1 MIAWSVKHKSI
12 LALLTGLFLV
22 LGIYSYI
29 VMERQENPEVT
40 SPVASVTCIYPGA
53 SPEDIE
59 KLIVKPIEDKV
70 DTIAGIKRLESY
82 SVDSAGV
89 IQITLKDMSDNE
101 INKKWDKLREKIDEI
116 KPELPANAQAPVI
129 KTDFSSSYGLILGL
143 TGEDNTNQEMAD
155 VARQIKNMLSKD
167 TDVKVV
173 DIMGD
178 ERQQVEIDLN
188 MSKLQQY
195 GISPATVATQLGA
208 RNINIPG
215 GNLELTGTK
224 IPVQVSGEYQSIEEI
239 KNTIVSVS
247 TDSGTPVY
255 LKNVAEVLQTPMKP
269 EKQVYVNGSQGVL
282 IGVKYA
288 DGINILKVEKRLQDK
303 VNEFVKL
310 KLYAG
315 MKLTEL
321 NNQANFVKDS
331 IDMFADNL
339 IEGVLLVFV
348 VVLISMGLRSAAV
361 VSIPI
366 PIICILVFG
375 YMYLTRIP
383 LHQVAVAS
391 LMISLSLMVANGIVA
406 NDNIHVYLSKGET
419 LTDACINGV
428 KEVGI
433 PILTS
438 SLTTVASFLPL
449 AMMNGDAGKFVK
461 TLPILVSVALAGSYL
476 TSLTLVPAL
485 GHLLYGKQA
494 KEKQVKAKPPKY
506 AVWILKAT
514 EKLHLKQLLDKGNEL
529 YRRILNFSLSKP
541 RTVLLFFAG
550 LLAASALVVP
560 TLAVQL
566 FPPVERD
573 QYVLNVTTQDGS
585 TLEKTLAQC
594 RKVSAVLEKEKSIQ
608 SFASTAGDGFM
619 KYYVTFE
626 PEQQATNKAQFLING
641 TRAEAANVEKR
652 IREAVPGINTTLKY
666 LEISLPLTYPIQ
678 VRISG
683 DDIEKL
689 RSLALEVEERCRTV
703 PGTHTVEDNYGNN
716 SYRLN
721 VNVNEEKA
729 NLVGITNY
737 DVASTVRMAVNGLEI
752 LKMKQKDL
760 EKDSLP
766 VIAKIS
772 DKDKTS
778 REILNT
784 IFLTS
789 QITGKN
795 VPLTQIAAIQTQSSL
810 NQIIRRNSQRTI
822 TVGSYVADGY
832 NTASV
837 MEKVEKS
844 MEGLQLPDGYT
855 LEYGGES
862 ENSTDAFSS
871 MTLPT
876 IIAVI
881 LIYIILVFQF
891 GDLVEPLIIMGTIPL
906 SFIGII
912 WGLKWMGYP
921 IGFMALLGAISL
933 MGVVVNNGIVLLD
946 YIKVLLP
953 QSENVKEAIVQAC
966 ETRMRPIIIGM
977 VTTVFSLLPLMTSGG
992 PLWAPMATAV
1002 IFGMIL
1008 STVLTMIVI
1017 PCSYAMIAY
1026 SRANR
1031 K

>member
-12 LALLTGLFLV
+12 LALLTGLFII
-22 LGIYSYI
+22 LGIYAYI

-59 KLIVKPIEDKV
+59 KLIVKPIEDKIN
-70 DTIAGIKRLESY
+70 TISGIKRLDSY

-89 IQITLKDMSDNE
+89 IQITLKDMSDSE

-116 KPELPANAQAPVI
+116 KPELPSDAQAPVI

-143 TGEDNTNQEMAD
+143 SGADNTNQEMAD
-155 VARQIKNMLSKD
+155 VARQIKNILSRDSDIK
-167 TDVKVV
+167 TV

-178 ERQQVEIDLN
+178 EKQQIEIHLN

-224 IPVQVSGEYQSIEEI
+224 IPVQVSGEYQSMEEI

-255 LKNVAEVLQTPMKP
+255 LKNVAEVLQTPVKP
-269 EKQVYVNGSQGVL
+269 EKQVSVNGSQGVL

-288 DGINILKVEKRLQDK
+288 DGINILNVEKRLQDK
-303 VNEFVKL
+303 IHEFEKT
-310 KLYAG
+310 KLYVG
-315 MKLTEL
+315 MELTEL
-321 NNQANFVKDS
+321 NNQASFVKDS

-339 IEGVLLVFV
+339 IEGILLVFV
-348 VVLISMGLRSAAV
+348 VVLLAMGVRSAAV

-366 PIICILVFG
+366 PIICIFVFG

-406 NDNIHVYLSKGET
+406 NDNIHVYLTKGET
-419 LTDACINGV
+419 LTNACINGV

-461 TLPILVSVALAGSYL
+461 TLPILVSVALAGSYI
-476 TSLTLVPAL
+476 TSLTIVPAL
-485 GHLLYGKQA
+485 GHLLYRKPAEDRPVKTEQSQFTVWKQ
-494 KEKQVKAKPPKY
+494 KIE
-506 AVWILKAT
+506 
-514 EKLHLKQLLDKGNEL
+514 EKLHLKELLAKGKEIYGRL
-529 YRRILNFSLSKP
+529 LNFSLKKP
-541 RTVLLFFAG
+541 RAVLLFFAA
-550 LLAASALVVP
+550 LLVFSSLVVP
-560 TLAVQL
+560 TLSVQL

-594 RKVSAVLEKEKSIQ
+594 EKVAAVLNKEKSIK

-641 TRAEAANVEKR
+641 TRGEAAAVEKK
-652 IREAVPGINTTLKY
+652 ILKEVPGVSTTLKY

-683 DDIEKL
+683 DDIEQL
-689 RSLALEVEERCRTV
+689 RSIAAEIEERCRTV
-703 PGTHTVEDNYGNN
+703 PGTRNIEDNYGDN

-760 EKDSLP
+760 EKNSLP

-795 VPLTQIAAIQTQSSL
+795 VPLTQIATIQTQSSL

-822 TVGSYVADGY
+822 TIGSYVEEGY
-832 NTASV
+832 NTEAV
-837 MEKVEKS
+837 MQNVEKS
-844 MEGLQLPDGYT
+844 MEGIPLPDGYT

-862 ENSTDAFSS
+862 ENSSDAFSS
-871 MTLPT
+871 MTMPT

-891 GDLVEPLIIMGTIPL
+891 GDLLEPLIIMGTIPL

-946 YIKVLLP
+946 YIKVLIP
-953 QSENVKEAIVQAC
+953 ESKSIQDAIVKAC
-966 ETRMRPIIIGM
+966 ETRMRPIMIGM
-977 VTTVFSLLPLMTSGG
+977 ITTVFSLLPLMISGG

-1017 PCSYAMIAY
+1017 PCVYALIA
-1026 SRANR
+1026 SRR
-1031 K
+1031 VK

>member
-12 LALLTGLFLV
+12 LALLTGLFII
-22 LGIYSYI
+22 LGIYAYI

-59 KLIVKPIEDKV
+59 KLIVKPIEDKI
-70 DTIAGIKRLESY
+70 DTISGIKRLDSY

-89 IQITLKDMSDNE
+89 IQITLKDMSDSE

-116 KPELPANAQAPVI
+116 KPELPSDAQAPVI

-143 TGEDNTNQEMAD
+143 SGADNTNQEMAD
-155 VARQIKNMLSKD
+155 VARQIKNILSRDSDIK
-167 TDVKVV
+167 TV

-178 ERQQVEIDLN
+178 EKQQIEIHLN

-224 IPVQVSGEYQSIEEI
+224 IPVQVSGEYQSMEEI

-255 LKNVAEVLQTPMKP
+255 LKNVAEVLQTPVKP
-269 EKQVYVNGSQGVL
+269 EKQVSVNGSQGVL

-288 DGINILKVEKRLQDK
+288 DGINILNVEKRLQDK
-303 VNEFVKL
+303 IHEFEKT
-310 KLYAG
+310 KLYVG
-315 MKLTEL
+315 MELTEL
-321 NNQANFVKDS
+321 NNQASFVKDS

-339 IEGVLLVFV
+339 IEGILLVFV
-348 VVLISMGLRSAAV
+348 VVLLAMGVRSAAV

-366 PIICILVFG
+366 PIICIFVFG

-406 NDNIHVYLSKGET
+406 NDNIHVYLTKGET
-419 LTDACINGV
+419 LTNACINGV

-461 TLPILVSVALAGSYL
+461 TLPILVSVALAGSYI
-476 TSLTLVPAL
+476 TSLTIVPAL
-485 GHLLYGKQA
+485 GHLLYRKPAEDRPVKTEQSQFTVWKQ
-494 KEKQVKAKPPKY
+494 KIE
-506 AVWILKAT
+506 
-514 EKLHLKQLLDKGNEL
+514 EKLHLKELLAKGKEIYGRL
-529 YRRILNFSLSKP
+529 LNFSLKKP
-541 RTVLLFFAG
+541 RAVLLFFAA
-550 LLAASALVVP
+550 LLVFSSLVVP
-560 TLAVQL
+560 TLSVQL

-594 RKVSAVLEKEKSIQ
+594 EKVAAVLNKEKSIK

-641 TRAEAANVEKR
+641 TRGEAAAVEKK
-652 IREAVPGINTTLKY
+652 ILKEVPGVSTTLKY

-683 DDIEKL
+683 DDIEQL
-689 RSLALEVEERCRTV
+689 RSIAAEIEERCRTV
-703 PGTHTVEDNYGNN
+703 PGTRNIEDNYGDN

-760 EKDSLP
+760 EKNSLP

-795 VPLTQIAAIQTQSSL
+795 VPLTQIATIQTQSSL

-822 TVGSYVADGY
+822 TIGSYVEEGY
-832 NTASV
+832 NTEAV
-837 MEKVEKS
+837 MQNVEKS
-844 MEGLQLPDGYT
+844 MEGIPLPDGYT

-862 ENSTDAFSS
+862 ENSSDAFSS
-871 MTLPT
+871 MTMPT

-891 GDLVEPLIIMGTIPL
+891 GDLLEPLIIMGTIPL

-946 YIKVLLP
+946 YIKVLIP
-953 QSENVKEAIVQAC
+953 ESKSIQDAIVKAC
-966 ETRMRPIIIGM
+966 ETRMRPIMIGM
-977 VTTVFSLLPLMTSGG
+977 ITTVFSLLPLMISGG

-1017 PCSYAMIAY
+1017 PCVYALIA
-1026 SRANR
+1026 SRR
-1031 K
+1031 VK

>member
-1 MIAWSVKHKSI
+1 MISWSVKHKSI
-12 LALLTGLFLV
+12 LALLTGILMI
-22 LGIYSYI
+22 LGIYSFT

-59 KLIVKPIEDKV
+59 KLIVKPMEDKI
-70 DTIAGIKRLESY
+70 DTISGIKKLESY

-89 IQITLKDMSDNE
+89 IQITLNDMSDSE

-116 KPELPANAQAPVI
+116 KPELPADAEAPVI
-129 KTDFSSSYGLILGL
+129 KTDFSSSYGLIIGL
-143 TGEDNTNQEMAD
+143 SGEDNTNQEMAD
-155 VARQIKNMLSKD
+155 VAKRMKNMLSKD
-167 TDVKVV
+167 TDVMTV
-173 DIMGD
+173 DVIGD
-178 ERQQVEIDLN
+178 EKQQIEIGLN

-195 GISPATVATQLGA
+195 GIAPTTVAAQLAA

-215 GNLELTGTK
+215 GNLELSGTK
-224 IPVQVSGEYQSIEEI
+224 IPVQVSGEYQSMEEI

-247 TDSGTPVY
+247 TASGTPVY
-255 LKNVAEVLQTPMKP
+255 LKNVAEVLQTAVKP
-269 EKQVYVNGSQGVL
+269 EKQVYVNGQPGVL
-282 IGVKYA
+282 IGVKYT
-288 DGINILKVEKRLQDK
+288 DGINILNVEKRLQDNIDK
-303 VNEFVKL
+303 FEKT

-321 NNQANFVKDS
+321 NNQASFVDNS

-339 IEGVLLVFV
+339 MEGILLVFV

-366 PIICILVFG
+366 PIICIFVFG
-375 YMYLTRIP
+375 YMYLTKIP

-406 NDNIHVYLSKGET
+406 NDNIHVYLAKGDT
-419 LTDACINGV
+419 LTNACINGV
-428 KEVGI
+428 KDVGI

-476 TSLTLVPAL
+476 TSLTIVPAL
-485 GHLLYGKQA
+485 GHLLYKHQADDKPTKTKLSKFGVWKQKIA
-494 KEKQVKAKPPKY
+494 
-506 AVWILKAT
+506 
-514 EKLHLKQLLDKGNEL
+514 EKLHIKVFFEKGKEFYGRL
-529 YRRILNFSLSKP
+529 LNFSLKKP
-541 RTVLLFFAG
+541 RKVLLFFVG
-550 LLAASALVVP
+550 LLIASSLVVP

-573 QYVLNVTTQDGS
+573 QYVLNVATQDGS
-585 TLEKTLAQC
+585 TLEKTLDQC
-594 RKVSAVLEKEKSIQ
+594 QKVATVLEKEKSVQ
-608 SFASTAGDGFM
+608 SFSSTVGDGFM
-619 KYYVTFE
+619 KYYATFE

-641 TRAEAANVEKR
+641 TRAEAAAVEKR
-652 IREAVPGINTTLKY
+652 ILQAVPGVSTTLKY

-678 VRISG
+678 VRVSG

-689 RSLALEVEERCRTV
+689 RSVAAEIEERCRTV
-703 PGTHTVEDNYGNN
+703 PGTRNVEDNYGDN

-737 DVASTVRMAVNGLEI
+737 DVASTVRMAVNGLEVV
-752 LKMKQKDL
+752 KMKQKDL

-789 QITGKN
+789 QVTGKN
-795 VPLTQIAAIQTQSSL
+795 VPLAQIAAIDTQTSL
-810 NQIIRRNSQRTI
+810 NQIIRRNGQRTI
-822 TVGSYVADGY
+822 TVGSYVEDGY
-832 NTASV
+832 NTTAV
-837 MEKVEKS
+837 MKNVEKS
-844 MEGLQLPDGYT
+844 MEGINLPDGYT
-855 LEYGGES
+855 MEYGGEN
-862 ENSTDAFSS
+862 ENSKDAFSS

-876 IIAVI
+876 IIAVL

-953 QSENVKEAIVQAC
+953 QSKNYREAIIQAC
-966 ETRMRPIIIGM
+966 ETRIRPIMIGM
-977 VTTVFSLLPLMTSGG
+977 ITTVFSLLPLMISGG

-1017 PCSYAMIAY
+1017 PCAYALIA
-1026 SRANR
+1026 SRRVER

>member
-12 LALLTGLFLV
+12 LALLTGLFIV
-22 LGIYSYI
+22 LGIYAYI

-59 KLIVKPIEDKV
+59 KLIVKPIEDKI
-70 DTIAGIKRLESY
+70 DTISGIKRLDSY

-89 IQITLKDMSDNE
+89 IQITLKDMSDSE

-116 KPELPANAQAPVI
+116 KPELPSDAQAPVI

-143 TGEDNTNQEMAD
+143 SGADNTNQEMAD
-155 VARQIKNMLSKD
+155 VARQIKNILSRDSDIK
-167 TDVKVV
+167 TV

-178 ERQQVEIDLN
+178 EKQQIEIHLN

-224 IPVQVSGEYQSIEEI
+224 IPVQVSGEYQSMEEI

-255 LKNVAEVLQTPMKP
+255 LKNVAEVLQTPVKP
-269 EKQVYVNGSQGVL
+269 EKQVSVNGSQGVL

-288 DGINILKVEKRLQDK
+288 DGINILNVEKRLQDK
-303 VNEFVKL
+303 IHEFEKT
-310 KLYAG
+310 KLYVG
-315 MKLTEL
+315 MELTEL
-321 NNQANFVKDS
+321 NNQASFVKDS

-339 IEGVLLVFV
+339 IEGILLVFV
-348 VVLISMGLRSAAV
+348 VVLLAMGVRSAAV

-366 PIICILVFG
+366 PIICIFVFG

-406 NDNIHVYLSKGET
+406 NDNIHVYLTKGET
-419 LTDACINGV
+419 LTNACINGV

-461 TLPILVSVALAGSYL
+461 TLPILVSVALAGSYI
-476 TSLTLVPAL
+476 TSLTIVPAL
-485 GHLLYGKQA
+485 GHLLYRKPAEDRPVKTEQSQFTVWKQ
-494 KEKQVKAKPPKY
+494 KIE
-506 AVWILKAT
+506 
-514 EKLHLKQLLDKGNEL
+514 EKLHLKELLAKGKEIYGRL
-529 YRRILNFSLSKP
+529 LNFSLKKP
-541 RTVLLFFAG
+541 RAVLLFFAA
-550 LLAASALVVP
+550 LLVFSSLVVP
-560 TLAVQL
+560 TLSVQL

-594 RKVSAVLEKEKSIQ
+594 EKVAAVLNKEKSIK

-641 TRAEAANVEKR
+641 TRGEAAAVEKK
-652 IREAVPGINTTLKY
+652 ILKEVPGVSTTLKY

-683 DDIEKL
+683 DDIEQL
-689 RSLALEVEERCRTV
+689 RSIAAEIEERCRTV
-703 PGTHTVEDNYGNN
+703 PGTRNIEDNYGDN

-760 EKDSLP
+760 EKNSLP

-795 VPLTQIAAIQTQSSL
+795 VPLTQIATIQTQSSL

-822 TVGSYVADGY
+822 TIGSYVEEGY
-832 NTASV
+832 NTEAV
-837 MEKVEKS
+837 MQNVEKS
-844 MEGLQLPDGYT
+844 MEGIPLPDGYT

-862 ENSTDAFSS
+862 ENSSDAFSS
-871 MTLPT
+871 MTMPT

-891 GDLVEPLIIMGTIPL
+891 GDLLEPLIIMGTIPL

-946 YIKVLLP
+946 YIKVLIP
-953 QSENVKEAIVQAC
+953 ESKSIQDAIVKAC
-966 ETRMRPIIIGM
+966 ETRMRPIMIGM
-977 VTTVFSLLPLMTSGG
+977 ITTVFSLLPLMISGG

-1017 PCSYAMIAY
+1017 PCVYALIA
-1026 SRANR
+1026 SRR
-1031 K
+1031 VK

>member
-12 LALLTGLFLV
+12 LALLTGLFIV
-22 LGIYSYI
+22 LGIYAYI

-59 KLIVKPIEDKV
+59 KLIVKPIEDKI
-70 DTIAGIKRLESY
+70 DTISGIKRLDSY

-89 IQITLKDMSDNE
+89 IQITLKDMSDSE

-116 KPELPANAQAPVI
+116 KPELPSDAQAPVI
-129 KTDFSSSYGLILGL
+129 KTNFSSSYGLVLGL
-143 TGEDNTNQEMAD
+143 SGADNTNQEMAD
-155 VARQIKNMLSKD
+155 VARQIKNILSRDSDIK
-167 TDVKVV
+167 TM

-178 ERQQVEIDLN
+178 EKQQIEIHLN

-224 IPVQVSGEYQSIEEI
+224 IPVQVSGEYQSMEEI

-255 LKNVAEVLQTPMKP
+255 LKNVAEVLQTPVKP
-269 EKQVYVNGSQGVL
+269 EKQVSVNGSQGVL

-288 DGINILKVEKRLQDK
+288 DGINILNVEKRLRDK
-303 VNEFVKL
+303 IHEFEKT
-310 KLYAG
+310 KLYVG
-315 MKLTEL
+315 MELTEL
-321 NNQANFVKDS
+321 NNQASFVKDS

-339 IEGVLLVFV
+339 IEGILLVFV
-348 VVLISMGLRSAAV
+348 VVLLAMGVRSAAV

-366 PIICILVFG
+366 PIICIFVFG

-406 NDNIHVYLSKGET
+406 NDNIHVYLTKGET
-419 LTDACINGV
+419 LTNACINGV

-461 TLPILVSVALAGSYL
+461 TLPILVSVALAGSYI
-476 TSLTLVPAL
+476 TSLTIVPAL
-485 GHLLYGKQA
+485 GHLLYRKPAEDRPVKTEQSQFTVWKQ
-494 KEKQVKAKPPKY
+494 KIE
-506 AVWILKAT
+506 
-514 EKLHLKQLLDKGNEL
+514 EKLHLKELLAKGKEIYGRL
-529 YRRILNFSLSKP
+529 LNFSLKKP
-541 RTVLLFFAG
+541 RAVLLFFAA
-550 LLAASALVVP
+550 LLVFSSLVVP
-560 TLAVQL
+560 TLSVQL

-594 RKVSAVLEKEKSIQ
+594 EKVAAVLNKEKSIK

-641 TRAEAANVEKR
+641 TRGEAAAVEKK
-652 IREAVPGINTTLKY
+652 ILKEVPGVSTTLKY

-683 DDIEKL
+683 DDIEQL
-689 RSLALEVEERCRTV
+689 RSIAAEIEERCRTV
-703 PGTHTVEDNYGNN
+703 PGTRNIEDNYGDN

-760 EKDSLP
+760 EKNSLP

-795 VPLTQIAAIQTQSSL
+795 VPLTQIATIQTQSSL

-822 TVGSYVADGY
+822 TIGSYVEEGY
-832 NTASV
+832 NTEAV
-837 MEKVEKS
+837 MQNVEKS
-844 MEGLQLPDGYT
+844 MEGIPLPDGYT

-862 ENSTDAFSS
+862 ENSSDAFSS
-871 MTLPT
+871 MTMPT

-891 GDLVEPLIIMGTIPL
+891 GDLLEPLIIMGTIPL

-946 YIKVLLP
+946 YIKVLIP
-953 QSENVKEAIVQAC
+953 ESKSIQDAIVKAC
-966 ETRMRPIIIGM
+966 ETRMRPIMIGM
-977 VTTVFSLLPLMTSGG
+977 ITTVFSLLPLMISGG

-1017 PCSYAMIAY
+1017 PCVYALIA
-1026 SRANR
+1026 SRR
-1031 K
+1031 VK

>member
-12 LALLTGLFLV
+12 LALLTGLFMI
-22 LGIYSYI
+22 LGIYAYI

-59 KLIVKPIEDKV
+59 KLIVKPIEDKI
-70 DTIAGIKRLESY
+70 DTIAGIKKLDSY

-89 IQITLKDMSDNE
+89 IQITLKDMSDSE

-116 KPELPANAQAPVI
+116 KPELPSDAQAPVI

-143 TGEDNTNQEMAD
+143 SGADNTNQETAD
-155 VARQIKNMLSKD
+155 VARQIKNIFSRD
-167 TDVKVV
+167 SDVKAV

-178 ERQQVEIDLN
+178 EKQQIEIDLN

-224 IPVQVSGEYQSIEEI
+224 IPVQVSGEYKSMEEI

-255 LKNVAEVLQTPMKP
+255 LKNVAEVLQTPVKP
-269 EKQVYVNGSQGVL
+269 EKQVSVNGRQGVL

-288 DGINILKVEKRLQDK
+288 DGINILNVEKRLQDK
-303 VNEFVKL
+303 IHEFERT
-310 KLYAG
+310 KLYVG
-315 MKLTEL
+315 MELTEL
-321 NNQANFVKDS
+321 NNQAGFVKSS

-339 IEGVLLVFV
+339 IEGILLVFV
-348 VVLISMGLRSAAV
+348 VVLLAMGVRSAAV

-366 PIICILVFG
+366 PVICIFVFG

-406 NDNIHVYLSKGET
+406 NDNIHVYLAKGET
-419 LTDACINGV
+419 LTNACINGV
-428 KEVGI
+428 KVVGI

-461 TLPILVSVALAGSYL
+461 TLPILVSVALAGSYI
-476 TSLTLVPAL
+476 TSLTIVPAL
-485 GHLLYGKQA
+485 GHLLYRQQTKDKSVKTEPSKFTVWKQ
-494 KEKQVKAKPPKY
+494 KIE
-506 AVWILKAT
+506 
-514 EKLHLKQLLDKGNEL
+514 EKLHLKVFLVKGKETYGRL
-529 YRRILNFSLSKP
+529 LNFSLKKP
-541 RTVLLFFAG
+541 RAILLFFAA
-550 LLAASALVVP
+550 LLVVSFLVVP
-560 TLAVQL
+560 TLSVQL

-585 TLEKTLAQC
+585 TLEKTLDHC
-594 RKVSAVLEKEKSIQ
+594 KKVGAVLKKEKSIQ

-641 TRAEAANVEKR
+641 TREEAAAVEKK
-652 IREAVPGINTTLKY
+652 ILKEVPGVSTTLKY

-683 DDIEKL
+683 DDIQQL
-689 RSLALEVEERCRTV
+689 RSIAAEIEDRCRNV
-703 PGTHTVEDNYGNN
+703 PGTRNIEDNYGDN

-789 QITGKN
+789 QVTGKN
-795 VPLTQIAAIQTQSSL
+795 VPLTQIATIQTQSSL

-822 TVGSYVADGY
+822 TIGSYVEEGY
-832 NTASV
+832 NTEAV
-837 MEKVEKS
+837 MENVEKS
-844 MEGLQLPDGYT
+844 MEGLPLPDGYT

-862 ENSTDAFSS
+862 ENSSDAFSS
-871 MTLPT
+871 MTMPT

-891 GDLVEPLIIMGTIPL
+891 GDLLEPLIIMGTIPL

-946 YIKVLLP
+946 YIKVLIP
-953 QSENVKEAIVQAC
+953 ESKSIQDAIVKAC
-966 ETRMRPIIIGM
+966 ETRMRPIMIGM
-977 VTTVFSLLPLMTSGG
+977 ITTVFSLLPLMISGG

-1002 IFGMIL
+1002 IFGIIL

-1017 PCSYAMIAY
+1017 PCAYALIA
-1026 SRANR
+1026 SRR
-1031 K
+1031 VK

>member
-1 MIAWSVKHKSI
+1 MISWSVKHKGI
-12 LALLTGLFLV
+12 LALLTGLFMV
-22 LGIYSYI
+22 LGIYAFI

-59 KLIVKPIEDKV
+59 KLIVKPMEDKI
-70 DTIAGIKRLESY
+70 DTIAGIKKLESY

-116 KPELPANAQAPVI
+116 KPELPSDAEAPVI
-129 KTDFSSSYGLILGL
+129 KTDFSSSYGLIIGL
-143 TGEDNTNQEMAD
+143 SGDDNTNQEIAD
-155 VARQIKNMLSKD
+155 VAKQMKNMLSRD
-167 TDVKVV
+167 TDVKAV

-178 ERQQVEIDLN
+178 EKQQIEIALN

-195 GISPATVATQLGA
+195 GIAPATVAAQLTA

-215 GNLELTGTK
+215 GNLELSGMK
-224 IPVQVSGEYQSIEEI
+224 IPIQVSGEYQSMEEI

-247 TDSGTPVY
+247 TDAGTPVY
-255 LKNVAEVLQTPMKP
+255 LKNVAEVYQTAMKP
-269 EKQVYVNGSQGVL
+269 ERQVYVNGKQGVL

-288 DGINILKVEKRLQDK
+288 DGINILNVEKRLQDNIQK
-303 VNEFVKL
+303 FEKT

-321 NNQANFVKDS
+321 NNQAGFVKNS
-331 IDMFADNL
+331 IDMFSDNL
-339 IEGVLLVFV
+339 IEGILLVFV
-348 VVLISMGLRSAAV
+348 VVFISMGLRSAAV

-406 NDNIHVYLSKGET
+406 NDNIHVYLAKGES
-419 LTDACINGV
+419 LKDSCINGV
-428 KEVGI
+428 KEVSI

-476 TSLTLVPAL
+476 TSLTIVPAL
-485 GHLLYGKQA
+485 GHLLYKHSTDDKPGNTKRSIITVWKQKIMEQLRLKTFFEKGKVLYG
-494 KEKQVKAKPPKY
+494 QV
-506 AVWILKAT
+506 
-514 EKLHLKQLLDKGNEL
+514 
-529 YRRILNFSLSKP
+529 LNFSLKRP
-541 RTVLLFFAG
+541 GRVLLFFVA
-550 LLAASALVVP
+550 LLVASSLIIP
-560 TLAVQL
+560 TLSVQL

-573 QYVLNVTTQDGS
+573 QYVLNITTQDGS
-585 TLEKTLAQC
+585 TLEKTQSQCWKVAQ
-594 RKVSAVLEKEKSIQ
+594 VLENEKSVE
-608 SFASTAGDGFM
+608 SFSSTVGDGFM

-641 TRAEAANVEKR
+641 TRSEAAAVEKK
-652 IREAVPGINTTLKY
+652 ILQQVPGISTTLKY

-689 RSLALEVEERCRTV
+689 RSLAVDIEERCRTV
-703 PGTHTVEDNYGNN
+703 PGTRNVEDNYGDN

-752 LKMKQKDL
+752 VKMKQKDL

-789 QITGKN
+789 QVTGKN
-795 VPLTQIAAIQTQSSL
+795 VPLTQIATIETQSSL

-822 TVGSYVADGY
+822 TIGSYVEDGY
-832 NTASV
+832 NTAAV
-837 MEKVEKS
+837 MGNVEKS
-844 MEGLQLPDGYT
+844 MEGLNLPDGYT

-862 ENSTDAFSS
+862 ENSKDAFSS

-891 GDLVEPLIIMGTIPL
+891 GDLLEPLIIMGTIPL
-906 SFIGII
+906 SLIGII
-912 WGLKWMGYP
+912 WGLKVMNYP

-953 QSENVKEAIVQAC
+953 KANHFQEAIVQAC
-966 ETRMRPIIIGM
+966 ETRMRPIMIGM
-977 VTTVFSLLPLMTSGG
+977 ITTVFSLLPLMISGG
-992 PLWAPMATAV
+992 PLWAPMATSV
-1002 IFGMIL
+1002 IFGMML

-1017 PCSYAMIAY
+1017 PCAYALIAK
-1026 SRANR
+1026 RR
-1031 K
+1031 EKKK

>member
-12 LALLTGLFLV
+12 LALLTGLFII
-22 LGIYSYI
+22 LGIYAYI

-59 KLIVKPIEDKV
+59 KLIVKPIEDKI
-70 DTIAGIKRLESY
+70 DTISGIKRLDSY

-89 IQITLKDMSDNE
+89 IQITLKDMSDSE

-116 KPELPANAQAPVI
+116 KPELPSDAQAPVI

-143 TGEDNTNQEMAD
+143 SGADNTNQEMAD
-155 VARQIKNMLSKD
+155 VARQIKNILSRDSDIK
-167 TDVKVV
+167 TV

-178 ERQQVEIDLN
+178 EKQQIEIHLN

-224 IPVQVSGEYQSIEEI
+224 IPVQVSGEYQSMEEI

-255 LKNVAEVLQTPMKP
+255 LKNVAEVLQTPVKP
-269 EKQVYVNGSQGVL
+269 EKQVSVNGSQGVL

-288 DGINILKVEKRLQDK
+288 DGINILNVEKRLRDK
-303 VNEFVKL
+303 IHEFEKT
-310 KLYAG
+310 KLYVG
-315 MKLTEL
+315 MELTEL
-321 NNQANFVKDS
+321 NNQASFVKDS

-339 IEGVLLVFV
+339 IEGILLVFV
-348 VVLISMGLRSAAV
+348 VVLLAMGVRSAAV

-366 PIICILVFG
+366 PIICIFVFG

-406 NDNIHVYLSKGET
+406 NDNIHVYLTKGET
-419 LTDACINGV
+419 LTNACINGV

-461 TLPILVSVALAGSYL
+461 TLPILVSVALAGSYI
-476 TSLTLVPAL
+476 TSLTIVPAL
-485 GHLLYGKQA
+485 GHLLYRKPAEDRPVKTEQSQFTVWKQ
-494 KEKQVKAKPPKY
+494 KIE
-506 AVWILKAT
+506 
-514 EKLHLKQLLDKGNEL
+514 EKLHLKELLAKGKEIYGRL
-529 YRRILNFSLSKP
+529 LNFSLKKP
-541 RTVLLFFAG
+541 RAVLLFFAA
-550 LLAASALVVP
+550 LLVFSSLVVP
-560 TLAVQL
+560 TLSVQL

-594 RKVSAVLEKEKSIQ
+594 EKVAAVLNKEKSIK

-641 TRAEAANVEKR
+641 TRGEAAAVEKK
-652 IREAVPGINTTLKY
+652 ILKEVPGVSTTLKY

-683 DDIEKL
+683 DDIEQL
-689 RSLALEVEERCRTV
+689 RSIAAEIEERCRTV
-703 PGTHTVEDNYGNN
+703 PGTRNIEDNYGDN

-760 EKDSLP
+760 EKNSLP

-795 VPLTQIAAIQTQSSL
+795 VPLTQIATIQTQSSL

-822 TVGSYVADGY
+822 TIGSYVEEGY
-832 NTASV
+832 NTEAV
-837 MEKVEKS
+837 MQNVEKS
-844 MEGLQLPDGYT
+844 MEGIPLPDGYT

-862 ENSTDAFSS
+862 ENSSDAFSS
-871 MTLPT
+871 MMLPT
-876 IIAVI
+876 VIAVI

-891 GDLVEPLIIMGTIPL
+891 GDLLEPLIIMGTIPL

-946 YIKVLLP
+946 YIKVLIP
-953 QSENVKEAIVQAC
+953 ESKSIQDAIVKAC
-966 ETRMRPIIIGM
+966 ETRMRPIMIGM
-977 VTTVFSLLPLMTSGG
+977 ITTVFSLLPLMISGG

-1017 PCSYAMIAY
+1017 PCVYALIA
-1026 SRANR
+1026 SRR
-1031 K
+1031 VK

>member
-12 LALLTGLFLV
+12 LALLTGLFMI
-22 LGIYSYI
+22 LGIYAYI

-59 KLIVKPIEDKV
+59 KLIVKPIEDKI
-70 DTIAGIKRLESY
+70 DTIAGIKKLDSY

-89 IQITLKDMSDNE
+89 IQITLKDMSDSE

-116 KPELPANAQAPVI
+116 KPELPSDAQAPVI

-143 TGEDNTNQEMAD
+143 SGADNTNQEMAD
-155 VARQIKNMLSKD
+155 VARQMKNIFSGD
-167 TDVKVV
+167 SDVKAV

-178 ERQQVEIDLN
+178 EKQQIEIDLN

-195 GISPATVATQLGA
+195 GISPAAVATQLGA

-224 IPVQVSGEYQSIEEI
+224 IPVQVSGEYKSMEEI

-255 LKNVAEVLQTPMKP
+255 LKNVAEVLQTPVKP
-269 EKQVYVNGSQGVL
+269 EKQVSVNGRQGVL

-288 DGINILKVEKRLQDK
+288 VGINILNVEKRLQDK
-303 VNEFVKL
+303 IHEFEKT
-310 KLYAG
+310 KLYVG
-315 MKLTEL
+315 MELTEL
-321 NNQANFVKDS
+321 NNQAGFVKGS

-339 IEGVLLVFV
+339 IEGILLVFV
-348 VVLISMGLRSAAV
+348 VVLLAMGVRSAAV

-366 PIICILVFG
+366 PVICIFVFG

-406 NDNIHVYLSKGET
+406 NDNIHVYLAKGET
-419 LTDACINGV
+419 LTNACISGV

-461 TLPILVSVALAGSYL
+461 TLPILVSVALAGSYI
-476 TSLTLVPAL
+476 TSLTIVPAL
-485 GHLLYGKQA
+485 GHLLYRQQTKDKPVKTEPSKFTVWKQ
-494 KEKQVKAKPPKY
+494 KIE
-506 AVWILKAT
+506 
-514 EKLHLKQLLDKGNEL
+514 EKLHLKVFLVKGKETYGRL
-529 YRRILNFSLSKP
+529 LNFSLKKP
-541 RTVLLFFAG
+541 RAILLFFAA
-550 LLAASALVVP
+550 LLVVSFLVVP
-560 TLAVQL
+560 TLSVQL

-585 TLEKTLAQC
+585 TLEKTLDQC
-594 RKVSAVLEKEKSIQ
+594 KKVGAVLKKEKSIQ

-641 TRAEAANVEKR
+641 TREEAAAVEKK
-652 IREAVPGINTTLKY
+652 ILKEVPGVSTTIKY

-683 DDIEKL
+683 DDIQQL
-689 RSLALEVEERCRTV
+689 RSIAAKIEDRCRNV
-703 PGTHTVEDNYGNN
+703 PGTRNIEDNYGDN

-789 QITGKN
+789 QVTGKN
-795 VPLTQIAAIQTQSSL
+795 VPLTQIATIQTQSSL
-810 NQIIRRNSQRTI
+810 NQIIRRNSRRTI
-822 TVGSYVADGY
+822 TIGSYVEEGY
-832 NTASV
+832 NTEAV
-837 MEKVEKS
+837 MENVEKS
-844 MEGLQLPDGYT
+844 MEGLPLPDGYT

-862 ENSTDAFSS
+862 ENSSDAFSS
-871 MTLPT
+871 MTMPT

-891 GDLVEPLIIMGTIPL
+891 GDLLEPLIIMGTIPL

-946 YIKVLLP
+946 YIKVLIP
-953 QSENVKEAIVQAC
+953 ESKSNQDAIVKAC
-966 ETRMRPIIIGM
+966 ETRMRPIMIGM
-977 VTTVFSLLPLMTSGG
+977 ITTVFSLLPLMISGG

-1002 IFGMIL
+1002 IFGIIL

-1017 PCSYAMIAY
+1017 PCAYALIA
-1026 SRANR
+1026 SRR
-1031 K
+1031 VK

>member
-12 LALLTGLFLV
+12 LALLTGLFII
-22 LGIYSYI
+22 LGIYAYI

-59 KLIVKPIEDKV
+59 KLIVKPIEDKI
-70 DTIAGIKRLESY
+70 DTISGIKRLDSY

-89 IQITLKDMSDNE
+89 IQITLKDMSDSE

-116 KPELPANAQAPVI
+116 KPELPSDAQAPVI
-129 KTDFSSSYGLILGL
+129 KTDFSSSYGLVLGL
-143 TGEDNTNQEMAD
+143 SGADNTNQEMAD
-155 VARQIKNMLSKD
+155 VARQIKNILSRDSDIK
-167 TDVKVV
+167 TV

-178 ERQQVEIDLN
+178 EKQQIEIHLN

-224 IPVQVSGEYQSIEEI
+224 IPVQVSGEYQSMEEI

-255 LKNVAEVLQTPMKP
+255 LKNVAEVLQTPVKP
-269 EKQVYVNGSQGVL
+269 EKQVSVNGSQGVL

-288 DGINILKVEKRLQDK
+288 DGINILNVEKRLQDK
-303 VNEFVKL
+303 IHEFEKT
-310 KLYAG
+310 KLYVG
-315 MKLTEL
+315 MELTEL
-321 NNQANFVKDS
+321 NNQASFVKDS

-339 IEGVLLVFV
+339 IEGILLVFV
-348 VVLISMGLRSAAV
+348 VVLLAMGVRSAAV

-366 PIICILVFG
+366 PIICIFVFG

-406 NDNIHVYLSKGET
+406 NDNIHVYLTKGET
-419 LTDACINGV
+419 LTNACINGV

-461 TLPILVSVALAGSYL
+461 TLPILVSVALAGSYI
-476 TSLTLVPAL
+476 TSLTIVPAL
-485 GHLLYGKQA
+485 GHLLYRKPAEDRPVKTEQSQFTVWKQ
-494 KEKQVKAKPPKY
+494 KIE
-506 AVWILKAT
+506 
-514 EKLHLKQLLDKGNEL
+514 EKLHLKELLAKGKEIYGRL
-529 YRRILNFSLSKP
+529 LNFSLKKP
-541 RTVLLFFAG
+541 RAVLLFFAA
-550 LLAASALVVP
+550 LLVFSSLVVP
-560 TLAVQL
+560 TLSVQL

-594 RKVSAVLEKEKSIQ
+594 EKVAAVLNKEKSIK

-641 TRAEAANVEKR
+641 TRGEAAAVEKK
-652 IREAVPGINTTLKY
+652 ILKEVPGVSTTLKY

-683 DDIEKL
+683 DDIEQL
-689 RSLALEVEERCRTV
+689 RSIAAEIEERCRTV
-703 PGTHTVEDNYGNN
+703 PGTRNIEDNYGDN

-760 EKDSLP
+760 EKNSLP

-795 VPLTQIAAIQTQSSL
+795 VPLTQIATIQTQSSL

-822 TVGSYVADGY
+822 TIGSYVEEGY
-832 NTASV
+832 NTEAV
-837 MEKVEKS
+837 MQNVEKS
-844 MEGLQLPDGYT
+844 MEGIPLPDGYT

-862 ENSTDAFSS
+862 ENSSDAFSS
-871 MTLPT
+871 MTMPT

-891 GDLVEPLIIMGTIPL
+891 GDLLEPLIIMGTIPL

-946 YIKVLLP
+946 YIKVLIP
-953 QSENVKEAIVQAC
+953 ESKSIQDAIVKAC
-966 ETRMRPIIIGM
+966 ETRMRPIMIGM
-977 VTTVFSLLPLMTSGG
+977 ITTVFSLLPLMISGG

-1017 PCSYAMIAY
+1017 PCVYALIA
-1026 SRANR
+1026 SRR
-1031 K
+1031 VK

>member
-12 LALLTGLFLV
+12 LALLTGLFIV
-22 LGIYSYI
+22 LGIYAYI

-59 KLIVKPIEDKV
+59 KLIVKPIEDKI
-70 DTIAGIKRLESY
+70 DTISGIKRLDSY

-89 IQITLKDMSDNE
+89 IQITLKDMSDSE

-116 KPELPANAQAPVI
+116 KPELPSDAQAPVI

-143 TGEDNTNQEMAD
+143 SGADNTNQEMAD
-155 VARQIKNMLSKD
+155 VARQIKNILSRDSDIK
-167 TDVKVV
+167 TV

-178 ERQQVEIDLN
+178 EKQQIEIHLN

-224 IPVQVSGEYQSIEEI
+224 IPVQVSGEYQSMEEI

-255 LKNVAEVLQTPMKP
+255 LKNVAEVLQTPVKP
-269 EKQVYVNGSQGVL
+269 EKQVSVNGSQGVL

-288 DGINILKVEKRLQDK
+288 DGINILNVEKRLQDK
-303 VNEFVKL
+303 IHEFEKT
-310 KLYAG
+310 KLYVG
-315 MKLTEL
+315 MELTEL
-321 NNQANFVKDS
+321 NNQASFVKDS

-339 IEGVLLVFV
+339 IEGILLVFV
-348 VVLISMGLRSAAV
+348 VVLLAMGVRSAAV

-366 PIICILVFG
+366 PIICIFVFG

-383 LHQVAVAS
+383 LHQVAMAS

-406 NDNIHVYLSKGET
+406 NDNIHVYLTKGET
-419 LTDACINGV
+419 LTNACINGV

-461 TLPILVSVALAGSYL
+461 TLPILVSVALAGSYI
-476 TSLTLVPAL
+476 TSLTIVPAL
-485 GHLLYGKQA
+485 GHLLYRKPAEDRPVKTEQSQFTVWKQ
-494 KEKQVKAKPPKY
+494 KIE
-506 AVWILKAT
+506 
-514 EKLHLKQLLDKGNEL
+514 EKLHLKELLAKGKEIYGRL
-529 YRRILNFSLSKP
+529 LNFSLKKP
-541 RTVLLFFAG
+541 RAVLLFFVA
-550 LLAASALVVP
+550 LLVFSSLVVP
-560 TLAVQL
+560 TLSVQL

-594 RKVSAVLEKEKSIQ
+594 EKVAAVLNKEKSIK

-641 TRAEAANVEKR
+641 TRGEAAAVEKK
-652 IREAVPGINTTLKY
+652 ILKEVPGVSTTLKY

-683 DDIEKL
+683 DDIEQL
-689 RSLALEVEERCRTV
+689 RSIAAEIEERCRTV
-703 PGTHTVEDNYGNN
+703 PGTRNIEDNYGDN

-760 EKDSLP
+760 EKNSLP

-795 VPLTQIAAIQTQSSL
+795 VPLTQIATIQTQSSL

-822 TVGSYVADGY
+822 TIGSYVEEGY
-832 NTASV
+832 NTEAV
-837 MEKVEKS
+837 MQNVEKS
-844 MEGLQLPDGYT
+844 MEGIPLPDGYT

-862 ENSTDAFSS
+862 ENSSDAFSS
-871 MTLPT
+871 MTMPT

-891 GDLVEPLIIMGTIPL
+891 GDLLEPLIIMGTIPL

-946 YIKVLLP
+946 YIKVLIP
-953 QSENVKEAIVQAC
+953 ESKSIQDAIVKAC
-966 ETRMRPIIIGM
+966 ETRMRPIMIGM
-977 VTTVFSLLPLMTSGG
+977 ITTVFSLLPLMISGG

-1017 PCSYAMIAY
+1017 PCVYALIA
-1026 SRANR
+1026 SRR
-1031 K
+1031 VK

>member
-12 LALLTGLFLV
+12 LALLTGLFII
-22 LGIYSYI
+22 LGIYAYI

-59 KLIVKPIEDKV
+59 KLIVKPIEDKI
-70 DTIAGIKRLESY
+70 DTISGIKRLDSY

-89 IQITLKDMSDNE
+89 IQITLKDMSDSE

-116 KPELPANAQAPVI
+116 KPELPSDAQAPVI

-143 TGEDNTNQEMAD
+143 SGADNTNQEMAD
-155 VARQIKNMLSKD
+155 VARQIKNILSRDSDIK
-167 TDVKVV
+167 TV

-178 ERQQVEIDLN
+178 EKQQIEIHLN

-224 IPVQVSGEYQSIEEI
+224 IPVQVSGEYQSMEEI

-255 LKNVAEVLQTPMKP
+255 LKNVAEVLQTPVKP
-269 EKQVYVNGSQGVL
+269 EKQVSVNGSQGVL

-288 DGINILKVEKRLQDK
+288 DGINILNVEKRLQDK
-303 VNEFVKL
+303 IHEFEKT
-310 KLYAG
+310 KLYVG
-315 MKLTEL
+315 MELTEL
-321 NNQANFVKDS
+321 NNQASFVKDS

-339 IEGVLLVFV
+339 IEGILLVFV
-348 VVLISMGLRSAAV
+348 VVLLAMGVRSAAV

-366 PIICILVFG
+366 PIICIFVFG

-406 NDNIHVYLSKGET
+406 NDNIHVYLTKGET
-419 LTDACINGV
+419 LTNACINGV

-461 TLPILVSVALAGSYL
+461 TLPILVSVALAGSYI
-476 TSLTLVPAL
+476 TSLTIVPAL
-485 GHLLYGKQA
+485 GHLLYRKPAEDRPVKTEQSQFTVWKQ
-494 KEKQVKAKPPKY
+494 KIE
-506 AVWILKAT
+506 
-514 EKLHLKQLLDKGNEL
+514 EKLHLKELLAKGKEIYGRL
-529 YRRILNFSLSKP
+529 LNFSLKKP
-541 RTVLLFFAG
+541 RAVLLFFAA
-550 LLAASALVVP
+550 LLVFSSLVVP
-560 TLAVQL
+560 TLSVQL

-594 RKVSAVLEKEKSIQ
+594 EKVAAVLNKEKSIK

-641 TRAEAANVEKR
+641 TRGEAAAVEKK
-652 IREAVPGINTTLKY
+652 ILKEVPGVSTTLKY

-683 DDIEKL
+683 DDIEQL
-689 RSLALEVEERCRTV
+689 RSIAAEIEERCRTV
-703 PGTHTVEDNYGNN
+703 PGTRNIEDNYGDN

-760 EKDSLP
+760 EKNSLP

-795 VPLTQIAAIQTQSSL
+795 VPLTQIATIQTQSSL

-822 TVGSYVADGY
+822 TIGSYVEEGY
-832 NTASV
+832 NTEAV
-837 MEKVEKS
+837 MQNVEKS
-844 MEGLQLPDGYT
+844 MEGIPLPDGYT

-862 ENSTDAFSS
+862 ENSSDAFSS
-871 MTLPT
+871 MMLPT
-876 IIAVI
+876 VIAVI

-891 GDLVEPLIIMGTIPL
+891 GDLLEPLIIMGTIPL

-946 YIKVLLP
+946 YIKVLIP
-953 QSENVKEAIVQAC
+953 ESKSIQDAIVKAC
-966 ETRMRPIIIGM
+966 ETRMRPIMIGM
-977 VTTVFSLLPLMTSGG
+977 ITTVFSLLPLMISGG

-1017 PCSYAMIAY
+1017 PCVYALIA
-1026 SRANR
+1026 SRR
-1031 K
+1031 VK

>member
-12 LALLTGLFLV
+12 LALLTGLFV
-22 LGIYSYI
+22 ILGIYAYI

-59 KLIVKPIEDKV
+59 KLIVKPIEDKI
-70 DTIAGIKRLESY
+70 DTISGIKKLESY

-89 IQITLKDMSDNE
+89 IQITLKDMSDSE

-116 KPELPANAQAPVI
+116 KPELPSDAQAPVI

-143 TGEDNTNQEMAD
+143 SGADNTNQEMAD
-155 VARQIKNMLSKD
+155 VARQIKNLLSRDSDIKA
-167 TDVKVV
+167 V

-178 ERQQVEIDLN
+178 EKQQIEIDLD

-195 GISPATVATQLGA
+195 EISPATVATQLGA

-224 IPVQVSGEYQSIEEI
+224 IPVQVSGEYQSMEEI

-255 LKNVAEVLQTPMKP
+255 LKNVAEVLQTPVKP
-269 EKQVYVNGSQGVL
+269 EKQVSVNGNPGVL

-288 DGINILKVEKRLQDK
+288 DGINILNVEKRLQDK
-303 VNEFVKL
+303 IHEFEKT

-315 MKLTEL
+315 MELTEL
-321 NNQANFVKDS
+321 NNQASFVKDS

-339 IEGVLLVFV
+339 IEGILLVFV
-348 VVLISMGLRSAAV
+348 VVLLAMGVRSAAV

-366 PIICILVFG
+366 PVICIFVFG

-406 NDNIHVYLSKGET
+406 NDNIHVYLAKGET
-419 LTDACINGV
+419 LTNACINGV

-461 TLPILVSVALAGSYL
+461 TLPVLVSVALAGSYI
-476 TSLTLVPAL
+476 TSLTVVPAL
-485 GHLLYGKQA
+485 GHLLYRQPARDKPVKTESSRFTVWKQ
-494 KEKQVKAKPPKY
+494 KIED
-506 AVWILKAT
+506 
-514 EKLHLKQLLDKGNEL
+514 KLHLKVFIVKGREIYGRL
-529 YRRILNFSLSKP
+529 LNFSLKKP
-541 RTVLLFFAG
+541 RAVLLFFAA
-550 LLAASALVVP
+550 LLVFSVLIVP
-560 TLAVQL
+560 TLSVQL

-594 RKVSAVLEKEKSIQ
+594 EKVAAVLNKKKSIK

-641 TRAEAANVEKR
+641 TRGEAAAVEKK
-652 IREAVPGINTTLKY
+652 ILKEVPGVSTTLKY

-683 DDIEKL
+683 DDIPQL
-689 RSLALEVEERCRTV
+689 RSIAAEIEERCRTV
-703 PGTHTVEDNYGNN
+703 PGTRNIEDNYGDN

-789 QITGKN
+789 QVTGKN
-795 VPLTQIAAIQTQSSL
+795 VPLTQIATIQTQSSL

-822 TVGSYVADGY
+822 TIGSYVEEGY
-832 NTASV
+832 NTEAV
-837 MEKVEKS
+837 MSDVEKS
-844 MEGLQLPDGYT
+844 MEGIPLPEGYR

-862 ENSTDAFSS
+862 ENSSDAFSS
-871 MTLPT
+871 MMLPT
-876 IIAVI
+876 VIAVI

-891 GDLVEPLIIMGTIPL
+891 GDLLEPLIIMGTIPL

-946 YIKVLLP
+946 YIKVLIP
-953 QSENVKEAIVQAC
+953 ESKSIQDAIVKAC
-966 ETRMRPIIIGM
+966 ETRMRPIMIGM
-977 VTTVFSLLPLMTSGG
+977 ITTVFSLLPLMISGG

-1017 PCSYAMIAY
+1017 PCVYALIA
-1026 SRANR
+1026 SRR
-1031 K
+1031 VK

>member
-12 LALLTGLFLV
+12 LALLTGLFIV
-22 LGIYSYI
+22 LGIYAYI

-59 KLIVKPIEDKV
+59 KLIVKPIEDKI
-70 DTIAGIKRLESY
+70 DTISGIKRLDSY

-89 IQITLKDMSDNE
+89 IQITLKDMSDSE

-116 KPELPANAQAPVI
+116 KPELPSDAQAPVI

-143 TGEDNTNQEMAD
+143 SGADNTNQEMAD
-155 VARQIKNMLSKD
+155 VARQIKNILSRDSDIK
-167 TDVKVV
+167 TV

-178 ERQQVEIDLN
+178 EKQQIEIHLN

-224 IPVQVSGEYQSIEEI
+224 IPVQVSGEYQSMEEI

-255 LKNVAEVLQTPMKP
+255 LKNVAEVLQTPVKP
-269 EKQVYVNGSQGVL
+269 EKQVSVNGSQGVL

-288 DGINILKVEKRLQDK
+288 DGINILNVEKRLRDK
-303 VNEFVKL
+303 IHEFEKT
-310 KLYAG
+310 KLYVG
-315 MKLTEL
+315 MELTEL
-321 NNQANFVKDS
+321 NNQASFVKDS

-339 IEGVLLVFV
+339 IEGILLVFV
-348 VVLISMGLRSAAV
+348 VVLLAMGVRSAAV

-366 PIICILVFG
+366 PIICIFVFG
-375 YMYLTRIP
+375 NMYLTRIP

-406 NDNIHVYLSKGET
+406 NDNIHVYLTKGET
-419 LTDACINGV
+419 LTNACINGV

-461 TLPILVSVALAGSYL
+461 TLPILVSVALAGSYI
-476 TSLTLVPAL
+476 TSLTIVPAL
-485 GHLLYGKQA
+485 GHILYRKPAEDRPVKTEQSQFTVWKQ
-494 KEKQVKAKPPKY
+494 KIE
-506 AVWILKAT
+506 
-514 EKLHLKQLLDKGNEL
+514 EKLHLKELLAKGKEIYGRL
-529 YRRILNFSLSKP
+529 LNFSLKKP
-541 RTVLLFFAG
+541 RAVLLFFAA
-550 LLAASALVVP
+550 LLVFSSLVVP
-560 TLAVQL
+560 TLSVQL

-594 RKVSAVLEKEKSIQ
+594 EKVAAVLNKEKSIK

-641 TRAEAANVEKR
+641 TRGEAAAVEKK
-652 IREAVPGINTTLKY
+652 ILKEVPGVSTTLKY

-683 DDIEKL
+683 DDIEQL
-689 RSLALEVEERCRTV
+689 RSIAAEIEERCRTV
-703 PGTHTVEDNYGNN
+703 PGTRNIEDNYGDN

-760 EKDSLP
+760 EKNSLP

-795 VPLTQIAAIQTQSSL
+795 VPLTQIATIQTQSSL

-822 TVGSYVADGY
+822 TIGSYVEEGY
-832 NTASV
+832 NTEAV
-837 MEKVEKS
+837 MQNVEKS
-844 MEGLQLPDGYT
+844 MEGIPLPDGYT

-862 ENSTDAFSS
+862 ENSSDAFSS
-871 MTLPT
+871 MTMPT

-891 GDLVEPLIIMGTIPL
+891 GDLLEPLIIMGTIPL

-946 YIKVLLP
+946 YIKVLIP
-953 QSENVKEAIVQAC
+953 ESKSIQDAIVKAC
-966 ETRMRPIIIGM
+966 ETRMRPIMIGM
-977 VTTVFSLLPLMTSGG
+977 ITTVFSLLPLMISGG

-1017 PCSYAMIAY
+1017 PCVYALIA
-1026 SRANR
+1026 SRR
-1031 K
+1031 VK

>member
-12 LALLTGLFLV
+12 LALLTGLFIV
-22 LGIYSYI
+22 LGIYAYI

-59 KLIVKPIEDKV
+59 KLIVKPIEDKI
-70 DTIAGIKRLESY
+70 DTISGIKRLDSY

-89 IQITLKDMSDNE
+89 IQITLKDMSDSE

-116 KPELPANAQAPVI
+116 KPELPSDAQAPVI

-143 TGEDNTNQEMAD
+143 SGADNTNQEMAD
-155 VARQIKNMLSKD
+155 VARQIKNILSRDSDIK
-167 TDVKVV
+167 TV

-178 ERQQVEIDLN
+178 EKQQIEIHLN

-224 IPVQVSGEYQSIEEI
+224 IPVQVSGEYQSMEEI

-255 LKNVAEVLQTPMKP
+255 LKNVAEVLQTPVKP
-269 EKQVYVNGSQGVL
+269 EKQVSVNGSQGVL

-288 DGINILKVEKRLQDK
+288 DGINILNVEKRLQDK
-303 VNEFVKL
+303 IHEFEKT
-310 KLYAG
+310 KLYVG
-315 MKLTEL
+315 MELTEL
-321 NNQANFVKDS
+321 NNQASFVKDS

-339 IEGVLLVFV
+339 IEGILLVFV
-348 VVLISMGLRSAAV
+348 VVLLAMGVRSAAV

-366 PIICILVFG
+366 PIICIFVFG

-406 NDNIHVYLSKGET
+406 NDNIHVYLTKGET
-419 LTDACINGV
+419 LTNACINGV

-461 TLPILVSVALAGSYL
+461 TLPILVSVALAGSYI
-476 TSLTLVPAL
+476 TSLTIVPAL
-485 GHLLYGKQA
+485 GHLLYRKPAEDRPVKTEQSQFTVWKQ
-494 KEKQVKAKPPKY
+494 KIE
-506 AVWILKAT
+506 
-514 EKLHLKQLLDKGNEL
+514 EKLHLKELLAKGKEIYGRL
-529 YRRILNFSLSKP
+529 LNFSLKKP
-541 RTVLLFFAG
+541 RAVLLFFAA
-550 LLAASALVVP
+550 LLVFSSLVVP
-560 TLAVQL
+560 TLSVQL

-594 RKVSAVLEKEKSIQ
+594 EKVAAVLNKEKSIK

-641 TRAEAANVEKR
+641 TRGEAAAVEKK
-652 IREAVPGINTTLKY
+652 ILKEVPGVSTTLKY

-683 DDIEKL
+683 DDIEQL
-689 RSLALEVEERCRTV
+689 RSIAAEIEERCRTV
-703 PGTHTVEDNYGNN
+703 PGTRNIEDNYGDN

-760 EKDSLP
+760 EKNSLP

-795 VPLTQIAAIQTQSSL
+795 VPLTQIATIQTQSSL

-822 TVGSYVADGY
+822 TIGSYVEEGY
-832 NTASV
+832 NTEAV
-837 MEKVEKS
+837 MQNVEKS
-844 MEGLQLPDGYT
+844 MEGIPLPDGYT

-862 ENSTDAFSS
+862 ENSSDAFSS
-871 MTLPT
+871 MMLPT
-876 IIAVI
+876 VIAVI

-891 GDLVEPLIIMGTIPL
+891 GDLLEPLIIMGTIPL

-946 YIKVLLP
+946 YIKVLIP
-953 QSENVKEAIVQAC
+953 ESKSIQDAIVKAC
-966 ETRMRPIIIGM
+966 ETRMRPIMIGM
-977 VTTVFSLLPLMTSGG
+977 ITTVFSLLPLMISGG

-1017 PCSYAMIAY
+1017 PCVYALIA
-1026 SRANR
+1026 SRR
-1031 K
+1031 VK

>member
-12 LALLTGLFLV
+12 LALLTGLFIV
-22 LGIYSYI
+22 LGIYAYI

-59 KLIVKPIEDKV
+59 KLIVKPIEDRI
-70 DTIAGIKRLESY
+70 DTISGIKRLDSY

-89 IQITLKDMSDNE
+89 IQITLKDMSDSE

-116 KPELPANAQAPVI
+116 KPELPSDAQAPVI

-143 TGEDNTNQEMAD
+143 SGADNTNQEMAD
-155 VARQIKNMLSKD
+155 VARQIKNILSRDSDIK
-167 TDVKVV
+167 TV

-178 ERQQVEIDLN
+178 EKQQIEIHLN

-224 IPVQVSGEYQSIEEI
+224 IPVQVSGEYQSMEEI

-255 LKNVAEVLQTPMKP
+255 LKNVAEVLQTPVKP
-269 EKQVYVNGSQGVL
+269 EKQVSVNGSQGVL

-288 DGINILKVEKRLQDK
+288 DGINILNVEKRLQDK
-303 VNEFVKL
+303 IHEFEKT
-310 KLYAG
+310 KLYVG
-315 MKLTEL
+315 MELTEL
-321 NNQANFVKDS
+321 NNQASFVKDS

-339 IEGVLLVFV
+339 IEGILLVFV
-348 VVLISMGLRSAAV
+348 VVLLAMGVRSAAV

-366 PIICILVFG
+366 PIICIFVFG

-406 NDNIHVYLSKGET
+406 NDNIHVYLTKGET
-419 LTDACINGV
+419 LTNACINGV

-461 TLPILVSVALAGSYL
+461 TLPILVSVALAGSYI
-476 TSLTLVPAL
+476 TSLTIVPAL
-485 GHLLYGKQA
+485 GHLLYRKPAEDRPVKTEQSQFTVWKQ
-494 KEKQVKAKPPKY
+494 KIE
-506 AVWILKAT
+506 
-514 EKLHLKQLLDKGNEL
+514 EKLHLKELLAKGKEIYGRL
-529 YRRILNFSLSKP
+529 LNFSLKKP
-541 RTVLLFFAG
+541 RAVLLFFAA
-550 LLAASALVVP
+550 LLVFSSLVVP
-560 TLAVQL
+560 TLSVQL

-594 RKVSAVLEKEKSIQ
+594 EKVAAVLNKEKSIK

-641 TRAEAANVEKR
+641 TRGEAAAVEKK
-652 IREAVPGINTTLKY
+652 ILKEVPGVSTTLKY

-683 DDIEKL
+683 DDIEQL
-689 RSLALEVEERCRTV
+689 RSIAAEIEERCRTV
-703 PGTHTVEDNYGNN
+703 PGTRNIEDNYGDN

-760 EKDSLP
+760 EKNSLP

-795 VPLTQIAAIQTQSSL
+795 VPLTQIATIQTQSSL

-822 TVGSYVADGY
+822 TIGSYVEEGY
-832 NTASV
+832 NTEAV
-837 MEKVEKS
+837 MQNVEKS
-844 MEGLQLPDGYT
+844 MEGIPLPDGYT

-862 ENSTDAFSS
+862 ENSSDAFSS
-871 MTLPT
+871 MTMPT

-891 GDLVEPLIIMGTIPL
+891 GDLLEPLIIMGTIPL

-946 YIKVLLP
+946 YIKVLIP
-953 QSENVKEAIVQAC
+953 ESKSIQDAIVKAC
-966 ETRMRPIIIGM
+966 ETRMRPIMIGM
-977 VTTVFSLLPLMTSGG
+977 ITTVFSLLPLMISGG

-1017 PCSYAMIAY
+1017 PCVYALIA
-1026 SRANR
+1026 SRR
-1031 K
+1031 VK